1 MKNST
6 TFNMYS
12 TFHIL
17 FFICVSILSL
27 ITDMPMWQLLL
38 WASSVISGIEL
49 TVVLFSNRNN
59 GEQRTMSSA
68 DESTAMGPLPNVD
81 LHFSNNGEQRYLTSS
96 PHNPTREVFT
106 KDEFETIAGAC
117 HARDCL
123 AITDE
128 VYEHIT
134 YDNETHISLASLSGM
149 QRGWI
154 IGWVVAPACIAS
166 AIRNIHTKL
175 TDSAPAP
182 FQEAALTALRS
193 PLEYFESLRKIM
205 NQEEIT
211 LSSCLLGLASRFNL
225 SLKME
230 FVEELIK
237 QAEVVA
243 VLGYQERYIRMA
255 IKI

>member
-6 TFNMYS
+6 TFNTYS

-81 LHFSNNGEQRYLTSS
+81 LHFSNNGEQRYLTS
-96 PHNPTREVFT
+96 REVFT

-134 YDNETHISLASLSGM
+134 YDNETRISLASLSGM
-149 QRGWI
+149 QRCWR

-193 PLEYFESLRKIM
+193 PLEYFESLRKDYESRRNYTIK
-205 NQEEIT
+205 
-211 LSSCLLGLASRFNL
+211 LLAGVGFQ
-225 SLKME
+225 ME

-243 VLGYQERYIRMA
+243 VLGFGFFHRNLYL
-255 IKI
+255 

>member
-1 MKNST
+1 MSLSLKNST

-17 FFICVSILSL
+17 FFICVSIISL

-81 LHFSNNGEQRYLTSS
+81 LHFSNNGEQRCNNPTLICVSDLTSS

-149 QRGWI
+149 QSCWR
-154 IGWVVAPACIAS
+154 IGWVVAPVCIAS

-193 PLEYFESLRKIM
+193 PLEYFESLRKV
-205 NQEEIT
+205 
-211 LSSCLLGLASRFNL
+211 GFR
-225 SLKME
+225 KH
-230 FVEELIK
+230 
-237 QAEVVA
+237 
-243 VLGYQERYIRMA
+243 
-255 IKI
+255 

>member
-17 FFICVSILSL
+17 FFICISILSL

-81 LHFSNNGEQRYLTSS
+81 LHFSNNGVQRYLTSS
-96 PHNPTREVFT
+96 
-106 KDEFETIAGAC
+106 
-117 HARDCL
+117 
-123 AITDE
+123 

-134 YDNETHISLASLSGM
+134 YDNETHISLASPSGM
-149 QRGWI
+149 QRGWR
-154 IGWVVAPACIAS
+154 IGWVVAPACIAF

-193 PLEYFESLRKIM
+193 PLEYFESLRKDYESRGNYTIK
-205 NQEEIT
+205 
-211 LSSCLLGLASRFNL
+211 LLARVGF
-225 SLKME
+225 
-230 FVEELIK
+230 
-237 QAEVVA
+237 
-243 VLGYQERYIRMA
+243 
-255 IKI
+255 